1 MHDVFIIGVP
11 LVVILA
17 GILLNRS
24 EFKDLRSEI
33 KDVRSE
39 MRSEFKEVR
48 SEMKDLRGDVGIQI
62 QGIKAD
68 AAARHSEVLA
78 RFNVLEADMRQFY
91 HLTGKLEARVDTI
104 EKR

>member
-24 EFKDLRSEI
+24 EYRDLRSEI
-33 KDVRSE
+33 KD
-39 MRSEFKEVR
+39 
-48 SEMKDLRGDVGIQI
+48 LRLDVSDQI
-62 QGIKAD
+62 KGIKGD
-68 AAARHSEVLA
+68 AATRHSEVLA

-91 HLTGKLEARVDTI
+91 HLAGKLEARMDSI